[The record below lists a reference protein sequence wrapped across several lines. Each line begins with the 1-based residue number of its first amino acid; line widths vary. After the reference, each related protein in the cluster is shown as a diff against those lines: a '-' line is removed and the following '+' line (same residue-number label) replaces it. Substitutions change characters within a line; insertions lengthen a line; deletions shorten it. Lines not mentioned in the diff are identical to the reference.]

1 MFSGMPPAYSSGL
14 MKFVAWGEKTT
25 RPATISLLWSVRRTV
40 GGQWEASGLTGLRKI
55 ESFFQQKRNKAKD
68 RDEATEDGA
77 NNIKI
82 SHH

>member
-1 MFSGMPPAYSSGL
+1 M
-14 MKFVAWGEKTT
+14 
-25 RPATISLLWSVRRTV
+25 

-77 NNIKI
+77 NDIKI
-82 SHH
+82 NHH